1 MSENRRVITVESEDE
16 LPPGNLV
23 SYEGDILEL
32 SEQFRKDILI
42 WDVSNKSNDEKLVNL
57 YVTKNAFNS
66 NAVSQAKKDIIKK
79 EYKILNVGIISSN
92 LIGALYEKRQVL
104 ESQKVNGDS
113 SLVVQLFEI
122 ILRDALSEGISDI
135 HLEARE
141 HGGSSI
147 KMRKDGELFEYKEE
161 NKLNYQQANSL
172 ASVIYN
178 VLAASTSKSVNFD
191 PREFQQGAVSYTI
204 DQQDLKLRFQSLP
217 TATGFDVVLRVLP
230 IGKAEE
236 FTPLQKLGYTEQQML
251 ELLDI
256 VSRPVGGLIIAGVTG
271 SGKST
276 TLKNLLMFMN
286 TNTGFRKKIYTIED
300 PPEYNISRVS
310 QIPVP
315 QPKDNDIKKESP
327 FAKPIKACMR
337 GDPDIIMI
345 GEVRD
350 ETTGDL
356 MKKAIQSGHQ
366 VLTTV
371 HSTSALGIIERFQD
385 FKITK
390 SVLGSPEFLSGLLY
404 QKLLPKVCTHCGIDF
419 NTHLESEKVTQKDI
433 DLFHRM
439 SKIVSPKKYQIKIR
453 NPNGC
458 EFCQNRGIVGRTVVA
473 EVIMIDLN
481 MLQFIEQGLIIP
493 LMRHWRSLSDG
504 DYYSTNMRGKTCMEH
519 AFQKVLSGIVCPY
532 DLEESFKPINEI
544 VIEDENP
551 KLQNE
556 GLRSQKNNDNSNN
569 NGTYTDV

>member
-1 MSENRRVITVESEDE
+1 MDEINRRIVTIESEDE
-16 LPPGNLV
+16 LPQGNII
-23 SYEGDILEL
+23 SYIGDEIEL
-32 SEQFRKDILI
+32 NEQVRKDILI
-42 WDVSNKSNDEKLVNL
+42 LDISNSNEKIVNV
-57 YVTKNAFNS
+57 YVTRNAASS
-66 NAVSQAKKDIIKK
+66 NLLSQAKKDIVKK
-79 EYKILNVGIISSN
+79 GYRILNTYNITSN
-92 LIGALYEKRQVL
+92 LIGTLYEKRQVM
-104 ESQKVNGDS
+104 ESQRVNGDS
-113 SLVVQLFEI
+113 SVVKLFEI
-122 ILRDALSEGISDI
+122 ILRDALAEGISDI

-141 HGGSSI
+141 HGGSAI
-147 KMRKDGELFEYKEE
+147 KMRKDGEIFEYKED

-178 VLAASTSKSVNFD
+178 VLAASTSKAVSFD
-191 PREFQQGAVSYTI
+191 PREFQQGAVSYNI

-236 FTPLQKLGYTEQQML
+236 FTPLQKLGYTEKQMM

-315 QPKDNDIKKESP
+315 QPKDNEYQKESP

-350 ETTGDL
+350 ETTADL

-404 QKLLPKVCTHCGIDF
+404 QQLLPKICTHCGIDF
-419 NTHLESEKVTQKDI
+419 NKHYESENVTQKDI
-433 DLFHRM
+433 DLYHRM
-439 SKIVSPKKYQIKIR
+439 SKIVSPKQYNIKMR
-453 NPNGC
+453 NPEGC
-458 EFCQNRGIVGRTVVA
+458 DFCQHRGIVGRTVVA
-473 EVIMIDLN
+473 EIVMIDLN
-481 MLQFIEQGLIIP
+481 MLQYIESGSIIP
-493 LMRHWRSLSDG
+493 LMRYWRSLSDK
-504 DYYSTNMRGKTCMEH
+504 DYSSTNMKGKTCMEH
-519 AFQKVLSGIVCPY
+519 AFQKVLTGIVCPY
-532 DLEESFKPINEI
+532 DLEANFKPINEI
-544 VIEDENP
+544 GIEDENS
-551 KLQNE
+551 KLSKEN
-556 GLRSQKNNDNSNN
+556 LLSNKNNDNSGNDD
-569 NGTYTDV
+569 GYITV